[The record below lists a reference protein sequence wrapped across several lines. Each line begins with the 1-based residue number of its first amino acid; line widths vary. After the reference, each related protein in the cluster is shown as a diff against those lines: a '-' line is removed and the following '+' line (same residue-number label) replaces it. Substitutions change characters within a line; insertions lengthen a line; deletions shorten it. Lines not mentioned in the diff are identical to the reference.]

1 MENKLAQEY
10 KDDLYNKV
18 LEKRNIRNKRRK
30 QCLTF
35 CIVFIMFIGITGLGF
50 SKFKKEDYKNFFK
63 SETENIM
70 LNDEYEYFDDLGIK
84 LEFINVDKN
93 SITLGINIKY
103 ENIADYDMDLK
114 NIKILENNR
123 LIVDSENKI
132 SEISDFEKMFK
143 DKEIEQRNQCVFI
156 VKFVLRD
163 DVICNNIDINI
174 GEIVINDEKSI
185 INKEI
190 NYKKSI
196 EI

>member
-10 KDDLYNKV
+10 KADLYNKV

-63 SETENIM
+63 SDTENIM

-103 ENIADYDMDLK
+103 ENIAEYYVDISELEIYDNNKNRILKFSNNILKDEMTGFSFDKEYENKNEIKFLISIENSINKIYLNINEIIFRNIKNEEVK
-114 NIKILENNR
+114 NIKINY
-123 LIVDSENKI
+123 SK
-132 SEISDFEKMFK
+132 EIS
-143 DKEIEQRNQCVFI
+143 
-156 VKFVLRD
+156 
-163 DVICNNIDINI
+163 I
-174 GEIVINDEKSI
+174 GS
-185 INKEI
+185 
-190 NYKKSI
+190 
-196 EI
+196 

>member
-103 ENIADYDMDLK
+103 ENIADYK
-114 NIKILENNR
+114 LEF
-123 LIVDSENKI
+123 NKI
-132 SEISDFEKMFK
+132 SI
-143 DKEIEQRNQCVFI
+143 
-156 VKFVLRD
+156 
-163 DVICNNIDINI
+163 NIDEYKYNYIKNKKI
-174 GEIVINDEKSI
+174 EFDSLIYDYKI
-185 INKEI
+185 INKDEINCIIDIRNVNTLDVNKIIIDLEDCLLNYNEILKVINI
-190 NYKKSI
+190 NYKKEISI
-196 EI
+196 GL